1 MTEAERIAQ
10 TLGFVLGAA
19 INCEQVTD
27 ERLNS
32 LAVKMRTA
40 VLALVDDEA
49 EVEATSAYF
58 TEGIEAGR
66 SAAENGDVEPEAVET
81 ALEELEEQLSA

>member
-1 MTEAERIAQ
+1 MTEAEKIAQ
-10 TLGFVLGAA
+10 TFGFVLGAA
-19 INCEQVTD
+19 VNCEQVSD

-32 LAVKMRTA
+32 LAAKMRHV

-49 EVEATSAYF
+49 GVEATTACF

-66 SAAENGDVEPEAVET
+66 AAAESGDVEPEAVET
-81 ALEELEEQLSA
+81 ALGELEEQLST